1 MQRCFIIAP
10 CQTGKDETDVN
21 HLEKAFLKT
30 EKFLAGI
37 LFSTMI
43 ILVTFGAITRT
54 IGHPIIWV
62 NDIAQLLF
70 LYSGLLG
77 SDIVMKAHGHI
88 GLDLL
93 TRYLSDRMKRGFEFF
108 AYLIIFSFL
117 TYFAYLAV
125 MATMASGARTYLGLR
140 ISYKWAIGSVAG
152 GCALMALS
160 VLFKLPGMA
169 KGIFLTQESGEQ
181 NHLCL

>member
-1 MQRCFIIAP
+1 M
-10 CQTGKDETDVN
+10 N
-21 HLEKAFLKT
+21 HIEKSFLKT
-30 EKFLAGI
+30 EKMIAGI

-54 IGHPIIWV
+54 IGYPVIWV

-77 SDIVMKAHGHI
+77 SDIVMKSQGHI
-88 GLDLL
+88 GLDLI
-93 TRYLSDRMKRGFEFF
+93 TRYLSERMKRGFEFLAYAIMF
-108 AYLIIFSFL
+108 AFLAYFS
-117 TYFAYLAV
+117 YLAV

-160 VLFKLPGMA
+160 ILLKLPGMA
-169 KGIFLTQESGEQ
+169 RGIFLTYASGEQ
-181 NHLCL
+181 QHL